1 MDAVEFLK
9 QKTRLCDTSDCVDCP
24 LSRCN
29 NGKSDCDCSNFI
41 LVFPKET
48 VAKVEKWATE
58 HPPKTRQIELLKLFP
73 MTRMI
78 DGVID
83 ICPIAFVTKPDGSR
97 ECLMTDDLPISQN
110 CKQCKR
116 QFWLTEIK

>member
-1 MDAVEFLK
+1 
-9 QKTRLCDTSDCVDCP
+9 LCDTSDCVDCP
-24 LSRCN
+24 LSSCN

-41 LVFPKET
+41 LVFPEET
-48 VAKVEKWATE
+48 VAKVEKWAIE

-83 ICPIAFVTKPDGSR
+83 ICPIAFVKDPDGSR
-97 ECLMTDDLPISQN
+97 ECLMTDNLPISQN
-110 CKQCKR
+110 CEQCKR

>member
-1 MDAVEFLK
+1 M
-9 QKTRLCDTSDCVDCP
+9 Q
-24 LSRCN
+24 
-29 NGKSDCDCSNFI
+29 
-41 LVFPKET
+41 PKVT
-48 VAKVEKWATE
+48 YYD
-58 HPPKTRQIELLKLFP
+58 IELLKLFP

-97 ECLMTDDLPISQN
+97 ECLMTDNLPISQN